1 MKIFFLPRYHS
12 FLSFTPEHSHGHQLS
27 DTQYKLVK
35 LVNISNI
42 HICSIWNT
50 FYLIKFHH
58 QVFLLHHLE
67 IALKQL
73 AKLVFIVFLW
83 KKMEKFIISAAY
95 LFFEKGNSCKMKV
108 NFLWRIFEK
117 FIVTK
122 EATHPYILLI
132 VLYSLDTKLCC
143 YIYGIYY

>member
-1 MKIFFLPRYHS
+1 MKYILSNKISSSGFFFTSFRNSIKTIGQISIHS
-12 FLSFTPEHSHGHQLS
+12 
-27 DTQYKLVK
+27 
-35 LVNISNI
+35 
-42 HICSIWNT
+42 
-50 FYLIKFHH
+50 
-58 QVFLLHHLE
+58 VFM
-67 IALKQL
+67 K
-73 AKLVFIVFLW
+73 K

-108 NFLWRIFEK
+108 NFLGRIFEK